1 MLSIN
6 GRVTLATVCSLLCM
20 FGILCALSYPD
31 EAGAQVFL
39 PDEEIFTGTLLFICI
54 PTLLVAGFCKMRG
67 LRSVVAAI
75 EVFAI
80 PWSIVVSAMLF
91 VCALISL
98 KTTSSGE
105 QIDIIGGALLA
116 IVFGGSLATF
126 SHFIRKEQTSGTRK
140 TSPLDKI
147 VLSLIVLLSLIFV
160 AQTIRYPL
168 GAHVQFGVWPI
179 FISAIAMVFFNSETT
194 KRLER
199 SVKATVAATLMTAIL
214 SVTGWLIAFTNE
226 RALGFV
232 LATGL
237 VGLAWGGMILSILGI
252 CCEDSEKN
260 TELLWRSAW
269 HNLEIYGLLIMIV
282 FAPVGYIEAILLG

>member
-1 MLSIN
+1 
-6 GRVTLATVCSLLCM
+6 M
-20 FGILCALSYPD
+20 FGILSALSYPD
-31 EAGAQVFL
+31 EAGVQVFL

-98 KTTSSGE
+98 KTTSSSE

-140 TSPLDKI
+140 TSRLDKI

-194 KRLER
+194 KLLQKT
-199 SVKATVAATLMTAIL
+199 VKATVAATLMTAIL
-214 SVTGWLIAFTNE
+214 SVTGWLIAFTDE

-252 CCEDSEKN
+252 CCEDSAKN
-260 TELLWRSAW
+260 TELFWRSA
-269 HNLEIYGLLIMIV
+269 
-282 FAPVGYIEAILLG
+282 